1 MIISFLLIII
11 HIRFISVFSSI
22 PMSLFLFLIRWKC
35 SKNEKFDDYLGKHGI
50 GFVTRKLVNKVPCT
64 VEILENEDGSWTVNE
79 ITAVRTATSTYS
91 IDER

>member
-1 MIISFLLIII
+1 M
-11 HIRFISVFSSI
+11 HVPYPPI
-22 PMSLFLFLIRWKC
+22 PLRWKC